1 MKPCE
6 ILRQFLS
13 WSSMEEKVGE
23 LHIAA
28 RTGVLAF
35 SLTFIA
41 FMFSGSVSSLTLT
54 LKRL

>member
-1 MKPCE
+1 
-6 ILRQFLS
+6 
-13 WSSMEEKVGE
+13 MEEKVGE